1 MYPDNFIL
9 ALDMHEEIQRITDIC
24 LQRHYIL
31 NNDDFRD
38 IVNFSVRTI
47 NTNGDVPGLD
57 SRIDTFISTVLCF
70 VETNFVIPGIDNS
83 TTYAILS
90 ELETLL
96 MQELT
101 AFNYKFLDLMQKRY
115 NLIRVDHMG
124 YLSTNYQFEILEVHS
139 YGSCNIKVTKVKG
152 F

>member
-9 ALDMHEEIQRITDIC
+9 TLDMSEEIKRITDLC
-24 LQRHYIL
+24 QQRHYIL

-38 IVNFSVRTI
+38 IVNFSLRTI
-47 NTNGDVPGLD
+47 NTNGDVPGLE

-70 VETNFVIPGIDNS
+70 VETNYIVPGVDNS

-96 MQELT
+96 MHELN
-101 AFNYKFLDLMQKRY
+101 AFNYKFLDLMQKQY
-115 NLIRVDHMG
+115 SLIKVDHMG
-124 YLSTNYQFEILEVHS
+124 YLSTNYQFEILEVWS
-139 YGSCNIKVTKVKG
+139 YGTCNIKVTKVRG
-152 F
+152 

>member
-9 ALDMHEEIQRITDIC
+9 TLDMSEEIKRITDLC
-24 LQRHYIL
+24 QQRHYIL

-38 IVNFSVRTI
+38 IVNFSLRTI
-47 NTNGDVPGLD
+47 NTNGDVPGLE

-70 VETNFVIPGIDNS
+70 VETNYIVPGADNS

-96 MQELT
+96 MHELN
-101 AFNYKFLDLMQKRY
+101 AFNYKFLDLMQKQY
-115 NLIRVDHMG
+115 SLIKVDHMG
-124 YLSTNYQFEILEVHS
+124 YLSTNYQFEILEVWS
-139 YGSCNIKVTKVKG
+139 YGTCNIKVTKVRG
-152 F
+152 